1 MKQRVTNIKRNFQ
14 YLVGLAALVLVVLG
28 VWAYFSN
35 NLGSGTFAAI
45 AFVVTAVII
54 LAALFDWLAIR
65 VALTFAVLSALLLGG
80 VLYSTRPKADTGA
93 YQAVFLTNGQVYFG
107 HLSNPGGHN
116 PVLRDIYYL
125 QSQPSNPQNTSSSQ
139 NQQSQLS
146 LVKLGNELHG
156 PQDKMVIKS
165 DQILFWENLK
175 DSSKVVQAIH
185 QYQNQ
190 NK

>member
-1 MKQRVTNIKRNFQ
+1 MKAVGNNLKANFR
-14 YLVGLAALVLVVLG
+14 YLAGIVAVVLTALG
-28 VWAYFSN
+28 VWAYFSDS
-35 NLGSGTFAAI
+35 LGSGTFLAI
-45 AFVVTAVII
+45 AFVSVAIAFLVSLLSWLEIKLAYGFSV
-54 LAALFDWLAIR
+54 LAAIL
-65 VALTFAVLSALLLGG
+65 VAG
-80 VLYSTRPKADTGA
+80 VFYSTRPQATSSA
-93 YQAVFLTNGQVYFG
+93 YQAVFLSNGQVYFG
-107 HLSNPGGHN
+107 HLYNPGGMN

-125 QSQPSNPQNTSSSQ
+125 QSQPSNPQNTSSNQ

-175 DSSKVVQAIH
+175 DNSKVVQAIH
-185 QYQNQ
+185 QYQSQ